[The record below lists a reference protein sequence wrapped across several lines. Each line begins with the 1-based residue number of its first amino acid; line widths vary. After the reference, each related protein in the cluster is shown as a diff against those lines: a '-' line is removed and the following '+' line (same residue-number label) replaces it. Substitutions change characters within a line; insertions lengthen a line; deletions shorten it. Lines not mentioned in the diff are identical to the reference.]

1 MNKFIKLPLFLG
13 SVCLVFCATLS
24 VVVNICQPVID
35 YNNRMKQLD
44 GYTKLYDGVNKD
56 LINDKIEIGEAYD
69 RINTIALVPYTGGE
83 SYV

>member
-35 YNNRMKQLD
+35 YNNRMKQLNS
-44 GYTKLYDGVNKD
+44 YTKSKLVKHMIE
-56 LINDKIEIGEAYD
+56 LI
-69 RINTIALVPYTGGE
+69 LLH
-83 SYV
+83 